1 MACFAKKKRK
11 FVITIFR
18 KETKK
23 KTLND
28 IGALKAHNQIR
39 KGYTI

>member
-11 FVITIFR
+11 IVITTFR
-18 KETKK
+18 KETK

-28 IGALKAHNQIR
+28 IGALKAHNQIL